1 MRPVARLAEAV
12 VKRIE
17 FRAMGCRMSAA
28 IDSDQETAAEL
39 LARLPEWFE
48 HWEERLSRFRRD
60 SELSQLNRGQG
71 TSQSVSPWMG
81 EVIQAALA
89 AADYSQGIV
98 VPTILGALEAAGY
111 DRSFEKIEPSSG
123 GTDLAPSEVADWRT
137 IEFDPRGRTLRLPHG
152 VRLDLGGVAK
162 GWAANRAVGRL
173 KKTGPVM
180 VDASGD
186 IAVSGPKSGGQPWAI
201 AVADPRNRD
210 GRLAMLKI
218 QRGGVAT
225 SGRDYR
231 RWKVNGD
238 WRHHLIDP
246 RTGLPAKT
254 DIFSVTVVGPTAL
267 EAEVA
272 AKVVAILGSQDGL
285 TWLNQRTSMAGLLV
299 LESEEVL
306 QSQRMQP
313 YFWS

>member
-123 GTDLAPSEVADWRT
+123 GTDLAPSEVADWWT

-162 GWAANRAVGRL
+162 GWAADRAVGRL

-231 RWKVNGD
+231 R
-238 WRHHLIDP
+238 
-246 RTGLPAKT
+246 
-254 DIFSVTVVGPTAL
+254 
-267 EAEVA
+267 
-272 AKVVAILGSQDGL
+272 
-285 TWLNQRTSMAGLLV
+285 
-299 LESEEVL
+299 
-306 QSQRMQP
+306 
-313 YFWS
+313 

>member
-1 MRPVARLAEAV
+1 
-12 VKRIE
+12 
-17 FRAMGCRMSAA
+17 MGCRMSAA

-48 HWEERLSRFRRD
+48 RWEERLSRFRED
-60 SELSQLNRGQG
+60 SELSQLNRAQG
-71 TSQSVSPWMG
+71 SLQRVSPWMG

-137 IEFDPRGRTLRLPHG
+137 IEFDPRRRTLRLPHG
-152 VRLDLGGVAK
+152 ARLDLGGVAK
-162 GWAANRAVGRL
+162 GWAADRAVGRL

-201 AVADPRNRD
+201 AVADPRNPD

-218 QRGGVAT
+218 LRGGVAT

-254 DIFSVTVVGPTAL
+254 DIFSVTVVGLTAL

-285 TWLNQRTSMAGLLV
+285 AWLNQRRSMAGLLV

-306 QSQRMQP
+306 QSQRMQH
-313 YFWS
+313 YLWS

>member
-1 MRPVARLAEAV
+1 
-12 VKRIE
+12 
-17 FRAMGCRMSAA
+17 MSAA

-48 HWEERLSRFRRD
+48 RWEERLSRFRED
-60 SELSQLNRGQG
+60 SELSQLNRAQG
-71 TSQSVSPWMG
+71 SLQRVSPWMG
-81 EVIQAALA
+81 EVIQASLA

-137 IEFDPRGRTLRLPHG
+137 IEFDPRRRTLRLPHG

-162 GWAANRAVGRL
+162 GWAADRAVGRL

-201 AVADPRNRD
+201 AVADPRNPD

-218 QRGGVAT
+218 LRGGVAT

-254 DIFSVTVVGPTAL
+254 DIFSVTVVGLTAL

-272 AKVVAILGSQDGL
+272 AKVVAILGSQAGL
-285 TWLNQRTSMAGLLV
+285 AWLNQRRSMAGLLV

-313 YFWS
+313 YLWS